1 MTRSRTAAT
10 DTRPKRRERRPPSAA
25 AGCCR
30 VAGLVTVDERGQM
43 VLPKSVRERA
53 AIRAGD
59 QLALVSWEQGDD
71 IHGVFL
77 IKADHL
83 TDLISAMLEPALGR
97 LGKEPRR

>member
-1 MTRSRTAAT
+1 MASTRSRKRAA
-10 DTRPKRRERRPPSAA
+10 RPAA
-25 AGCCR
+25 ASASCCR

-43 VLPKSVRERA
+43 VLPKSLRERA
-53 AIRAGD
+53 AIHPGD

-83 TDLISAMLEPALGR
+83 TDLLSAMLKPALDSLGR
-97 LGKEPRR
+97 EERK